1 MIKLIKTHNE
11 NITSLSIFP
20 SANLISVS
28 SDKSIKIFDIN
39 LNVLQNIQN
48 THDDWILYVDIKD
61 ENNIITCSFDKNIII
76 WINNNKNQFKINK
89 K

>member
-20 SANLISVS
+20 SGNLISVS

-39 LNVLQNIQN
+39 FNVLQNI
-48 THDDWILYVDIKD
+48 
-61 ENNIITCSFDKNIII
+61 
-76 WINNNKNQFKINK
+76 
-89 K
+89 